1 MSEVTTAAALAAFRA
16 ELVTLGFSGDLI
28 ERLVIAACDAEVRST
43 GGLTIGELNQP
54 TQDATGQQPEPEQED
69 EREVTDHG

>member
-16 ELVTLGFSGDLI
+16 ELVTLGFNGDII

-43 GGLTIGELNQP
+43 GGLTIGELDRP
-54 TQDATGQQPEPEQED
+54 AQDAAGPRPEQED